1 MILTVYFFVE
11 KCIFLHEY
19 MRMQKKY
26 WARSP
31 PERFSE
37 MSKNF
42 QEAEMDK
49 YNDELKMQFSAY
61 ETVNFKQ
68 ERTIP
73 EEKIQD

>member
-1 MILTVYFFVE
+1 
-11 KCIFLHEY
+11 

-37 MSKNF
+37 ISKNF

-61 ETVNFKQ
+61 VKQ
-68 ERTIP
+68 SILNRRGQYLRKNTGL
-73 EEKIQD
+73 KVLK